1 MKAKK
6 YLKITIPIIIVICC
20 IIVAIIIFIKRE
32 KTVEPQNNENTIEV
46 NNVQEENIENTS
58 NTMIIELN
66 KNIIEEN
73 NTQKEPEKP
82 KTKSPAEITQEIYA
96 INGPVGKIRIPRTK
110 KNMTILSNVTVDNM
124 EKSPCFLY
132 TTGGINKKGTTL
144 IVGHN
149 KRNGKL
155 FSDNSK
161 IKKGDKI
168 YITDLDKKTLTYTV
182 YSTQVTKE
190 EDTSFLKSDVDSPEI
205 VLSSCTDDEKE
216 RIIIIAKAEGGNY

>member
-1 MKAKK
+1 MILKKHMKII
-6 YLKITIPIIIVICC
+6 LPLIILVCIIITIVIIISRSTNNE
-20 IIVAIIIFIKRE
+20 IINEIVEDKQENVAIENKMVIELE
-32 KTVEPQNNENTIEV
+32 KNNIEEE
-46 NNVQEENIENTS
+46 NVQEEQTDEI
-58 NTMIIELN
+58 
-66 KNIIEEN
+66 
-73 NTQKEPEKP
+73 
-82 KTKSPAEITQEIYA
+82 KTAAEITQEIYA
-96 INGPVGKIRIPRTK
+96 INGPVGKIKIPKTG
-110 KNMTILSNVTVDNM
+110 KNMTILSNVTVSNM

-182 YSTQVTKE
+182 YSTLITKE
-190 EDTSFLKSDVDSPEI
+190 EDTSFLKNDVKSPEI
-205 VLSSCTDDEKE
+205 VLSSCTDDETK
-216 RIIIIAKAEGGNY
+216 RIIVIARAEN